1 MNFVKGA
8 LIGMMAGTVA
18 GTIIGVVNDDSIM
31 QMFKTGKR
39 EMKKLRRKYSF

>member
-39 EMKKLRRKYSF
+39 EVKKFRRKYSF